1 MGAVA
6 KCPDIALW
14 GCRSHA
20 RVMSRKTIII
30 LALVLVPV
38 ALMTLGA
45 ATGWMGPE
53 FRSPHFVIAFGIG
66 ATATVLLSVGLF
78 ALSFHSSRS
87 GHDEQI
93 GNEQDSD
100 GP

>member
-1 MGAVA
+1 
-6 KCPDIALW
+6 
-14 GCRSHA
+14 
-20 RVMSRKTIII
+20 MSRKLMIT

-38 ALMTLGA
+38 AIMVTLAG
-45 ATGWMGPE
+45 TGWLGDQFPNG
-53 FRSPHFVIAFGIG
+53 HFVFAFALG

-78 ALSFHSSRS
+78 ALSFYSSRS

-100 GP
+100 EA

>member
-1 MGAVA
+1 
-6 KCPDIALW
+6 
-14 GCRSHA
+14 
-20 RVMSRKTIII
+20 MSRKTMIT

-38 ALMTLGA
+38 AIMVTA
-45 ATGWMGPE
+45 RRTGWLGDQFPNG
-53 FRSPHFVIAFGIG
+53 HFVIAFALG

-78 ALSFHSSRS
+78 ALSFYSSRS

-100 GP
+100 EA

>member
-1 MGAVA
+1 
-6 KCPDIALW
+6 
-14 GCRSHA
+14 
-20 RVMSRKTIII
+20 MSRKTLLI

-38 ALMTLGA
+38 AVMIGMIAFETGNGA
-45 ATGWMGPE
+45 ANNV
-53 FRSPHFVIAFGIG
+53 HFVIAFGLG
-66 ATATVLLSVGLF
+66 ATLTVLLAVGLF

-100 GP
+100 ES

>member
-1 MGAVA
+1 
-6 KCPDIALW
+6 
-14 GCRSHA
+14 
-20 RVMSRKTIII
+20 MSRKTLLI

-38 ALMTLGA
+38 AAMIVMIAFETGNGA
-45 ATGWMGPE
+45 ANNV
-53 FRSPHFVIAFGIG
+53 HFVIAFGLG
-66 ATATVLLSVGLF
+66 ATLTVLLAVGLF

-100 GP
+100 ES